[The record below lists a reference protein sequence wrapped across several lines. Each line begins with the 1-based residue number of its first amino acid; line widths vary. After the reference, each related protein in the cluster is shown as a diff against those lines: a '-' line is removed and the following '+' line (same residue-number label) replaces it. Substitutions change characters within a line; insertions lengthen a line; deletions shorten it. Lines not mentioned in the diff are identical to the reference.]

1 MRGRDIFI
9 WRFDN
14 MDTNLI
20 QIISNLGF
28 PIVVSLILLLRIEH
42 KLEDLTKAI
51 QDLSQAIISLKS

>member
-1 MRGRDIFI
+1 
-9 WRFDN
+9 
-14 MDTNLI
+14 MDVSWI
-20 QIISNLGF
+20 QMISNLGF